1 MFDDIPRPT
10 CRSVYTAYRGID
22 GKVRLFRPLENIRRL
37 NKSAAAVCLPEFN
50 EAELLECI
58 QHLVHTDRDWVP
70 EAKDCS
76 LYIRPTFIGTQA
88 AIGVASS
95 QSALLYCIMSPVGPY
110 FRKFKHDSTP
120 SVFSAVTLFATSQYV
135 RAWPGG
141 VGDRKLGSNYG
152 PTIRVQKIAESK
164 GCNQVLWLLGKEEQ
178 ITEAGTMNCFVHWIN
193 EHGEPEIATP
203 PLLGT
208 ILDGV
213 VRKSALELARSWGT
227 HTVKERSIT
236 MADVKRAVTESR
248 MKEMFG
254 SGTACVICPIS
265 KILHSDEHITIP
277 TMESG
282 AEVSRRLYRELTNIQ
297 YGVVPH
303 RWADIVPHF

>member
-1 MFDDIPRPT
+1 MDDPFIMVPIHHDPHCNT
-10 CRSVYTAYRGID
+10 LGVVAQQGLCEVCSSADCQLMAFPGPQKGT
-22 GKVRLFRPLENIRRL
+22 VRM
-37 NKSAAAVCLPEFN
+37 V
-50 EAELLECI
+50 
-58 QHLVHTDRDWVP
+58 
-70 EAKDCS
+70 
-76 LYIRPTFIGTQA
+76 
-88 AIGVASS
+88 
-95 QSALLYCIMSPVGPY
+95 
-110 FRKFKHDSTP
+110 
-120 SVFSAVTLFATSQYV
+120 YV

-178 ITEAGTMNCFVHWIN
+178 K
-193 EHGEPEIATP
+193 PEIATP

-265 KILHSDEHITIP
+265 RFCTLMK
-277 TMESG
+277 
-282 AEVSRRLYRELTNIQ
+282 
-297 YGVVPH
+297 
-303 RWADIVPHF
+303 